1 MTRVALLISAAT
13 AAAAVVASAPAAAA
27 SRGCPSGALPLGK
40 NAIAAAATA
49 ALRREPARADP
60 QVVGAFI
67 AARDPSARGR
77 QVRAQCGGRAA
88 ARTVIVYVTRR
99 ALLPAQSAS
108 QGVYFVARFRTGYR
122 VWLVAH

>member
-1 MTRVALLISAAT
+1 MARVALLISAAA
-13 AAAAVVASAPAAAA
+13 AAAAVVTSASATAAA
-27 SRGCPSGALPLGK
+27 RGCPSAALPLGK

-49 ALRREPARADP
+49 ALRREPARVDP

-77 QVRAQCGGRAA
+77 QVRAQCGERAA
-88 ARTVIVYVTRR
+88 ARTVVVYITRR

-108 QGVYFVARFRTGYR
+108 QGIYFVARFRTGYR